1 MEISLEE
8 VDRMSFTTTLHRIR
22 KEELEAA
29 VQEKLEQGWELILPI
44 TPKTTYKSDWSVPE
58 KGQFAIEQ
66 YRGTEVHQV
75 YFCKMRKVEEPVN
88 KTEARKRVGYLKQRQ
103 DELIEDLLTKHDQ
116 LNDDIKRLESD
127 LKKALSQND
136 RAAAGREKNLAT
148 INRLSRQNDKLSRA
162 NARLTDEVADL
173 KRKLENASSAAAS
186 GTRRASVQGF
196 YPAVIK
202 NGKRTMVLGTYNTPE
217 EAEKHELRA
226 YKAL

>member
-1 MEISLEE
+1 
-8 VDRMSFTTTLHRIR
+8 MSFTTTLHRIH

-29 VQEKLEQGWELILPI
+29 VREKLEQGWELILPI
-44 TPKTTYKSDWSVPE
+44 TPKTTYKSDWAVPE

-88 KTEARKRVGYLKQRQ
+88 KTEARNRIGVLNTRQ
-103 DELIEDLLTKHDQ
+103 SELIEDLLTKHTQQEDE
-116 LNDDIKRLESD
+116 IKRLESE
-127 LKKALSQND
+127 LKKALVQNS
-136 RAAAGREKNLAT
+136 RNYATREKNLAT

-162 NARLTDEVADL
+162 NTKLSEENVEL
-173 KRKLENASSAAAS
+173 KRKLDNTSSAVTS

-202 NGKRTMVLGTYNTPE
+202 NGKRYMVLGVYNTPE
-217 EAEKHELRA
+217 KAEEHEKRA
-226 YKAL
+226 YQEL